1 MIGLAEI
8 LQALA
13 HQRQDSLIEIEAP
26 YGPVVLVI
34 TRGDLCGMHGLPSG
48 GLLRVVVWNG
58 LLSEEILRKK
68 LGPDALDLSDFE
80 IGRSLSKDKTLD
92 VAGLRSALEG
102 LVGEAFCELLS
113 HPGIEWKHLS
123 EFPSD
128 NWLALFGRLN
138 VALPL
143 TGLLMEAARRA
154 DEMSEVS
161 ANIPDPWDILQTDV
175 NFLRRQT
182 GMEELERQLAQSFAT
197 GAVVTEVARC
207 SFIPSWHFRQMLTLL
222 CRQSIVRPT
231 TAAGLISEADR
242 RRNLGNSTSAE
253 HLYRRALVLGA
264 DVARIHAVCGELALA
279 RGDKVRAASDYLAA
293 GDKLEALYPDQAIKA
308 YTEALQ
314 CGADR
319 IHCLSRLRTLHQ
331 EAKDQVATIQV
342 TFDLIECLRASGRSA
357 QAAPLLEEAKN
368 LGADPERCFIAQA
381 RLAEST
387 NDLELA
393 TTCYLEA
400 LRLAR
405 ERHETNVERQ
415 VRQALLHIAP
425 SLLLIAEETARDLI
439 SSGQR
444 HEAVRILTSAI
455 NSPQPHGTFDEM
467 IKCREMY
474 AEMEHD
480 SANTAWLA
488 RAYHRRHD
496 QAEGIAR
503 LWQVAKRQEDAGDQ
517 SGLLETLERIVDLD
531 DSQDASWAQQ
541 AKIHFGQGRIRQAQS
556 AWRRGIDAALAR
568 DDLIRA
574 QELIDESLAVSPFD
588 LKLQLAKVRC
598 RSRQGD
604 RSGAMEACRIAGN
617 LAAIANELTVAIACS
632 EQILALEPGDIVL
645 HSQLLRLHRL
655 IPHTQRDNK
664 HFEDALRAAIEVART
679 RRDYGLALEW
689 SAEII
694 KLLGDEAWTERLTH
708 IDLAALAGD
717 RRELQQSG
725 RSLVVDLIVADDK
738 TRALRLLDRL
748 ATEFPGEALFAV
760 HHARLLGE
768 MQRLDELRPS
778 LKRAVAALQQA
789 GEIHRA
795 ENLLDEIRV
804 HAPAE
809 TLIPELRAALNQGR
823 AVD

>member
-13 HQRQDSLIEIEAP
+13 HQRQDSLIEIAAP
-26 YGPVVLVI
+26 HSPVVLVI
-34 TRGDLCGMHGLPSG
+34 TRGDLCGMQGLPPG
-48 GLLRVVVWNG
+48 GLLRVLVWNG
-58 LLSEEILRKK
+58 ILSEDLLRKIF
-68 LGPDALDLSDFE
+68 GTDALDQSDFE
-80 IGRSLSKDKTLD
+80 VARTLSKDKTLG
-92 VAGLRSALEG
+92 VTGLRSALEG
-102 LVGEAFCELLS
+102 LVGEAFCEILS
-113 HPGIEWKHLS
+113 HPGLEWKHVS
-123 EFPSD
+123 ELPGD
-128 NWLALFGRLN
+128 NWLALFGRLK

-161 ANIPDPWDILQTDV
+161 ANIPDPWDMLQTDTNV
-175 NFLRRQT
+175 VRRQT
-182 GMEELERQLAQSFAT
+182 GMEELERQLTLSFAT
-197 GAVVTEVARC
+197 SAVVTEVARK
-207 SFIPSWHFRQMLTLL
+207 SFIPSWHFRQMLTML
-222 CRQSIVRPT
+222 CRQSILRPT

-242 RRNLGNSTSAE
+242 RRNLGDARSAE
-253 HLYRRALVLGA
+253 PLYRRALVLGA
-264 DVARIHAVCGELALA
+264 DIARIHAVCGELALA
-279 RGDKVRAASDYLAA
+279 RGDKIRAASDYLAA
-293 GDKLEALYPDQAIKA
+293 GDKLEALYPEQAIKA

-331 EAKDQVATIQV
+331 EAKDQAATIQV
-342 TFDLIECLRASGRSA
+342 TFDLIECLRGSGRSA
-357 QAAPLLEEAKN
+357 QAAPLLEEAKH

-381 RLAEST
+381 QLAEST

-393 TTCYLEA
+393 TTWYLEA

-405 ERHETNVERQ
+405 ERHEKDVERN
-415 VRQALLHIAP
+415 VRQALLRIAP
-425 SLLLIAEETARDLI
+425 SLLSIAEETARDLMVL
-439 SSGQR
+439 GQR
-444 HEAVRILTSAI
+444 PEAARIVASAI
-455 NSPQPHGTFDEM
+455 NSPQPQGTFDEM
-467 IKCREMY
+467 IKCRELY
-474 AEMEHD
+474 AELEHD

-496 QAEGIAR
+496 QAEGISR

-517 SGLLETLERIVDLD
+517 TGLLETLEHIVDLD

-541 AKIHFGQGRIRQAQS
+541 AKIYLGQGRIRQAQH

-568 DDLIRA
+568 EDLLRA
-574 QELIDESLAVSPFD
+574 QELIDECLAASPFD
-588 LKLQLAKVRC
+588 VKLQLALVRC

-604 RSGAMEACRIAGN
+604 RLGAMEACRIAGN
-617 LAAIANELTVAIACS
+617 LAAIAGEITVAIACA
-632 EQILALEPGDIVL
+632 EQILALEPNDIVL
-645 HSQLLRLHRL
+645 HSQLLRYHRL
-655 IPHTQRDNK
+655 IPDTDRDTQR
-664 HFEDALRAAIEVART
+664 FEQALRAALEVARE

-689 SAEII
+689 SAELM
-694 KLLGDEAWTERLTH
+694 KLLGDEAWTERHAH
-708 IDLAALAGD
+708 IDLAALAGN

-778 LKRAVAALQQA
+778 LKRAIAALQQA
-789 GEIHRA
+789 GEMHRA
-795 ENLLDEIRV
+795 ENLLDEIRI
-804 HAPAE
+804 HAPSE
-809 TLIPELRAALNQGR
+809 PLIPELRAALHQGR